1 MQQLKNDFNKNYIN
15 KRNKTLLLLFIFN
28 LLISNIKISIIFTI
42 KNIILCSSRREE
54 EEEKTTRSKVQNYY
68 TLHSTVEELYARD
81 VDSLQRG
88 FYGEYFDRLVNQ
100 YIEGSSLSLEYSCV
114 SCSKGRVLGTETLI
128 WIAMMTG

>member
-1 MQQLKNDFNKNYIN
+1 MY
-15 KRNKTLLLLFIFN
+15 
-28 LLISNIKISIIFTI
+28 
-42 KNIILCSSRREE
+42 SSRRE

-128 WIAMMTG
+128 WIAMMNG